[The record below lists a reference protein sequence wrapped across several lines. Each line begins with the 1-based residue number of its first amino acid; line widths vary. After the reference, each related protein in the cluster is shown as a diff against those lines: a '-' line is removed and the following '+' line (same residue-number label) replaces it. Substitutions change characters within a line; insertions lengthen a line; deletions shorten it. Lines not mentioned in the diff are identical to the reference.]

1 MIELFNNVAGMDHLQ
16 EKKMWEMKTPD
27 FASIWPQTLT
37 LLH

>member
-27 FASIWPQTLT
+27 FASGMGLD
-37 LLH
+37 